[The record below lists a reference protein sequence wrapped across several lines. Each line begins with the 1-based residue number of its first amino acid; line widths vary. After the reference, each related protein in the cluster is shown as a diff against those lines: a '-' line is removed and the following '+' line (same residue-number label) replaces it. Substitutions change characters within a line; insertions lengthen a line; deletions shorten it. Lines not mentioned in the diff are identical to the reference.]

1 MIAALLKV
9 MVLGLLRDRGALAM
23 TFLLPPLIFVIFA
36 AIFAGVSGDELRLKI
51 GLVDDAQTEQSARLV
66 TAIQE
71 EPSLRV
77 SDETLD
83 NEASL
88 RRAVSLGEI
97 DVGLYIRGDFTLDTA
112 TAPIVIITDAGRA
125 MAGPVLSGQV
135 RRLIAK
141 EMPGVALGRLVPSIE
156 TLTGGLSAEQR
167 TRLDAGLE
175 AMDEPTDSVES
186 DEAEAVEDEGA
197 LVSIETLPVRGGN
210 SAVSYYAGAIAILF
224 VLFSAMQGAATLI
237 EERTSGIVD
246 RLAVGSAGVDV
257 VVIAKFLFL
266 TLQGVLQV
274 TLIFLVAWVVYD
286 VSLSGRF
293 DLWLATTILAAAAA
307 AGLGIAIAAA
317 CATKQQANTI
327 SGFLVLV
334 LSAVGGS
341 MVPRFLMPP
350 WLQDIGWFTPNAWAI
365 EAYQGLLWR
374 GADFQALLPSLWP
387 LALLGF
393 LGLVAALAAS
403 RYRLKLG

>member
-9 MVLGLLRDRGALAM
+9 MVLGLVRDRGALAM

-66 TAIQE
+66 AAIRE

-77 SDETLD
+77 SSDTLKD
-83 NEASL
+83 ADSL

-97 DVGLYIRGDFTLDTA
+97 DVGLYIRGDLTADSA
-112 TAPIVIITDAGRA
+112 TAPIVVITDAGRA

-135 RRLIAK
+135 RRLIAR

-175 AMDEPTDSVES
+175 AMEQQTES
-186 DEAEAVEDEGA
+186 AASEDGAGDGA
-197 LVSIETLPVRGGN
+197 LVSIDTLPVRGGN

-266 TLQGVLQV
+266 TLQGILQV
-274 TLIFLVAWVVYD
+274 TLIFLVAWAVYD

-293 DLWLATTILAAAAA
+293 GLWLATTVLASTAA
-307 AGLGIAIAAA
+307 AGLGMAIAAA
-317 CATKQQANTI
+317 CSTKQQANTI

-334 LSAVGGS
+334 LSAIGGS

-350 WLQDIGWFTPNAWAI
+350 WLQDIGWYTPNAWAI

-387 LALLGF
+387 LALLGV